1 MAIER
6 VVSPFA
12 ASRRSIKRIEKKER
26 RREQEESRKQARA
39 RRETEKFAMLKRKVS
54 RQRAE
59 ASEERHRQDKMDRFK
74 ADLLTSIRLNKPSGM
89 FARKRPSINKVV
101 VHTGKKGVDYEGSIN
116 EGHLRDLAARSN
128 ALNMLV
134 TGQAQADE
142 QAKASLAPDFYPAD
156 FFKGTGAE
164 PQMFGQQTMPDQ
176 VTPPQFDPAQG
187 IASGETQVPP
197 FEGQLPQDLDLTN
210 LYQGQEFVG
219 EEEPPAQM
227 KHLFKMIDMFQAF
240 EGKRA
245 PKPSTTEEKVANI
258 RAAGGGNTE
267 ILRALGALEK
277 PGAGGGAGGIDSTKL
292 INDILEKANLPQRS
306 KDILASTKAGR
317 KGGRATTPKAAA
329 KGERDTER
337 VKADFMADTGLEAT
351 NIEFENG
358 TIIVWVGNRKF
369 VINQ

>member
-6 VVSPFA
+6 VQSPFA
-12 ASRRSIKRIEKKER
+12 ASKRSIKRLEEKARLARQKEDR
-26 RREQEESRKQARA
+26 RGRREYERLGIA
-39 RRETEKFAMLKRKVS
+39 RRAETRKS
-54 RQRAE
+54 AAAANQAL
-59 ASEERHRQDKMDRFK
+59 AEERTNQFK
-74 ADLLTSIRLNKPSGM
+74 ADLLESIRLNKPSGM
-89 FARKRPSINKVV
+89 FARKRPSINRVV
-101 VHTGKKGVDYEGSIN
+101 VHTGKEGVDYEPSIN

-156 FFKGTGAE
+156 YFQGAGAE
-164 PQMFGQQTMPDQ
+164 PQQFGQATMPDQ
-176 VTPPQFDPAQG
+176 VTPPQFPPDQ
-187 IASGETQVPP
+187 TQVPP

-210 LYQGQEFVG
+210 LYQGEEFVG

-240 EGKRA
+240 EGKTA

-258 RAAGGGNTE
+258 RSAGGGNME
-267 ILRALGALEK
+267 VLRALGALEK
-277 PGAGGGAGGIDSTKL
+277 PATGGGDKETVQQIIDRAGMS
-292 INDILEKANLPQRS
+292 ERS
-306 KDILASTKAGR
+306 KEIFASTKAGG
-317 KGGRATTPKAAA
+317 KGGRAQPKKAV
-329 KGERDTER
+329 KGERDIER
-337 VKADFMADTGLEAT
+337 IKTDFLADKGLEAT

>member
-12 ASRRSIKRIEKKER
+12 ASRRSIKRLEKKER
-26 RREQEESRKQARA
+26 RLEQEEGRRQARA
-39 RRETEKFAMLKRKVS
+39 RRESERFAMLKRREGRK
-54 RQRAE
+54 RTEAAEKALAEQR
-59 ASEERHRQDKMDRFK
+59 MDRFK
-74 ADLLTSIRLNKPSGM
+74 ADLLTSIRLNRPSGM
-89 FARKRPSINKVV
+89 FATRKPSINKVV
-101 VHTGKKGVDYEGSIN
+101 VHTGKEGVDYEPSIN
-116 EGHLRDLAARSN
+116 EGHLRDMAARSN

-156 FFKGTGAE
+156 FFKGAGAE

-176 VTPPQFDPAQG
+176 VTPPQFPPEQPPVEPFQG
-187 IASGETQVPP
+187 E
-197 FEGQLPQDLDLTN
+197 LPQDLDVTN
-210 LYQGQEFVG
+210 LFQGQEYVG

-240 EGKRA
+240 EGKQA
-245 PKPSTTEEKVANI
+245 PKPSTTQEKVDQI
-258 RAAGGGNTE
+258 RAAGGGNAE
-267 ILRALGALEK
+267 VLRALGALEK
-277 PGAGGGAGGIDSTKL
+277 PGKADESAEMINQIIAKSGLSKQQKDTFATTKQG
-292 INDILEKANLPQRS
+292 KRKP
-306 KDILASTKAGR
+306 TAGR
-317 KGGRATTPKAAA
+317 VKPRERKRD
-329 KGERDTER
+329 ERDIEGIR
-337 VKADFMADTGLEAT
+337 ADFMADTGLEAT